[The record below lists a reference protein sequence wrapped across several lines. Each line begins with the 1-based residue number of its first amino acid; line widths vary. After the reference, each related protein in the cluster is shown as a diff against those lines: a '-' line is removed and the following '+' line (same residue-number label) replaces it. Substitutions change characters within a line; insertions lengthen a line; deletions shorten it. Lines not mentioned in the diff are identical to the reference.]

1 MQQEILRYT
10 AFAAEPGGGNPAGL
24 VLDAAGLSDDQML
37 AIARQVGY
45 PETAF
50 VVGSTATGPRVRYF
64 SPSAEVP
71 FCGHATVALAVALA
85 EREGTG
91 RRVFT
96 TLAGEVALDAT
107 VGADGADGAVQVAM
121 TSVEP
126 ATRDLDPAL
135 LARLFDLLGLE
146 AADIAPGFP
155 VLESF
160 AGNWHPVLVLHDR
173 ELFHQ
178 FRFAPGPLAELK
190 REAGWAGTVTVLH
203 RTGDREYEARN
214 LFPAGRITED
224 PATGSAAASTGAYLR
239 QIGAA
244 QPGDRITIRQGRH
257 VGRPSLLLVDVPEAG
272 GITVTGS
279 ATPIS

>member
-24 VLDAAGLSDDQML
+24 VLDAAGLSDDHML
-37 AIARQVGY
+37 AVARQVGY

-50 VVGSTATGPRVRYF
+50 VVGATATGPRVRYF

-85 EREGTG
+85 EREGPG

-107 VGADGADGAVQVAM
+107 VGADGAVQVAM

-126 ATRDLDPAL
+126 ATRGLDPAL

-178 FRFAPGPLAELK
+178 FRFAPGAPGRAQT
-190 REAGWAGTVTVLH
+190 RGRMG
-203 RTGDREYEARN
+203 GDRH
-214 LFPAGRITED
+214 
-224 PATGSAAASTGAYLR
+224 
-239 QIGAA
+239 GAA
-244 QPGDRITIRQGRH
+244 PHR
-257 VGRPSLLLVDVPEAG
+257 
-272 GITVTGS
+272 
-279 ATPIS
+279 

>member
-24 VLDAAGLSDDQML
+24 VLDAAGLSDDRML

-50 VVGSTATGPRVRYF
+50 VVGATSTGLRVRYF

-85 EREGTG
+85 EREGPG

-96 TLAGEVALDAT
+96 TLAGEVTLDAT
-107 VGADGADGAVQVAM
+107 VGAEGSVQVAM

-126 ATRDLDPAL
+126 STRDIEPGL
-135 LARLFDLLGLE
+135 LVRLFDLLGLE

-160 AGNWHPVLVLHDR
+160 AGNWHPVLVLHDG

-178 FRFAPGPLAELK
+178 FRFAPGPVAELK

-239 QIGAA
+239 QIGAV

>member
-107 VGADGADGAVQVAM
+107 VVADGAVQVAM

-239 QIGAA
+239 HIGAA
-244 QPGDRITIRQGRH
+244 QPGDRIAIRQGRH

>member
-50 VVGSTATGPRVRYF
+50 VVGATATGPRVRYF

-107 VGADGADGAVQVAM
+107 VGADGAVQVAM

-257 VGRPSLLLVDVPEAG
+257 VGRPSLLLVDVPGAG

>member
-107 VGADGADGAVQVAM
+107 VVADGAVQVAM

-239 QIGAA
+239 HIGAA

>member
-1 MQQEILRYT
+1 MSIDVLRYT

-24 VLDAAGLSDDQML
+24 VLDAAALSDDEML
-37 AIARQVGY
+37 AVAREVGY

-50 VVGSTATGPRVRYF
+50 VVGATATGPHVRYF
-64 SPSAEVP
+64 SPAAEVP

-85 EREGTG
+85 ERQGLG

-96 TLAGEVALDAT
+96 TAAGEVALDAT
-107 VGADGADGAVQVAM
+107 TGPDGVVQVAM

-126 ATRDLDPAL
+126 ATRDIDPAL
-135 LARLFDLLGLE
+135 LTRLFDLLGLT
-146 AADIAPGFP
+146 ADDIAPGFP

-178 FRFAPGPLAELK
+178 FRFAPGPLADLK
-190 REAGWAGTVTVLH
+190 READWQGTVTVLL
-203 RTGDREYEARN
+203 RTGEREYEARN

-239 QIGAA
+239 EVGAVE
-244 QPGDRITIRQGRH
+244 PGDRVVIRQGRH
-257 VGRPSLLLVDVPEAG
+257 VGRPSLLLVDVPESG

-279 ATPIS
+279 ATPID

>member
-1 MQQEILRYT
+1 MSIDVLRYT

-24 VLDAAGLSDDQML
+24 VLDAAALTDDEML
-37 AIARQVGY
+37 AVAREVGY

-50 VVGSTATGPRVRYF
+50 VVGATATGPHVRYF
-64 SPSAEVP
+64 SPAAEVP

-85 EREGTG
+85 ERQGLG

-96 TLAGEVALDAT
+96 TAAGEVALDAT
-107 VGADGADGAVQVAM
+107 TGPDGVVQVAM

-126 ATRDLDPAL
+126 ATRDIDPAL
-135 LARLFDLLGLE
+135 LTRLFDLLGLT
-146 AADIAPGFP
+146 ADDIAPGFP

-178 FRFAPGPLAELK
+178 FRFAPGPLADLK
-190 REAGWAGTVTVLH
+190 READWQGTVTVLL
-203 RTGDREYEARN
+203 RTGEREYEARN

-239 QIGAA
+239 EVGAVE
-244 QPGDRITIRQGRH
+244 PGDRVVIRQGRH
-257 VGRPSLLLVDVPEAG
+257 VGRPSLLLVDVPESG

-279 ATPIS
+279 ATPID

>member
-107 VGADGADGAVQVAM
+107 VVADRAVQVAM

-190 REAGWAGTVTVLH
+190 REAGWTGTVTVLH

-224 PATGSAAASTGAYLR
+224 PATGSAAAWTGAYLR

>member
-1 MQQEILRYT
+1 MSIDVLRYT

-24 VLDAAGLSDDQML
+24 VLDAAALSDDEML
-37 AIARQVGY
+37 AVAREVGY

-50 VVGSTATGPRVRYF
+50 VVGTTATGPHVRYF
-64 SPSAEVP
+64 SPAAEVP
-71 FCGHATVALAVALA
+71 FCGHATVALA
-85 EREGTG
+85 ERQGLG

-96 TLAGEVALDAT
+96 TAAGEVALDAT
-107 VGADGADGAVQVAM
+107 TGPDGVVQVAM

-126 ATRDLDPAL
+126 ATRDIDPAL
-135 LARLFDLLGLE
+135 LTRLFDLLGLT
-146 AADIAPGFP
+146 ADDIAPGFP

-178 FRFAPGPLAELK
+178 FRFAPGPLADLK
-190 REAGWAGTVTVLH
+190 HEAGWQGTVTVLH
-203 RTGDREYEARN
+203 RTGEREYEARN

-239 QIGAA
+239 EVGAVE
-244 QPGDRITIRQGRH
+244 PGDRVVIRQGRH
-257 VGRPSLLLVDVPEAG
+257 VGRPSLLLVDVPESG

-279 ATPIS
+279 ATPID

>member
-50 VVGSTATGPRVRYF
+50 VVGATSTGPRVRYF

-85 EREGTG
+85 EREGAG

-107 VGADGADGAVQVAM
+107 LGADGSVQVAM

-126 ATRDLDPAL
+126 ATRDIDPAL
-135 LARLFDLLGLE
+135 LVRLFDLLGLE

-160 AGNWHPVLVLHDR
+160 AGNWHPVLVLHDG

-178 FRFAPGPLAELK
+178 FRFAPGPLAELN

-224 PATGSAAASTGAYLR
+224 PATGSAAASTGR
-239 QIGAA
+239 
-244 QPGDRITIRQGRH
+244 TCGRS
-257 VGRPSLLLVDVPEAG
+257 VQCSRATASRSGRGGTSGVRVCCSWTCPRLAG
-272 GITVTGS
+272 S
-279 ATPIS
+279 R

>member
-50 VVGSTATGPRVRYF
+50 VVGATATGPRVRYF

-85 EREGTG
+85 EREGPG

-107 VGADGADGAVQVAM
+107 VGADGAVQVAM

-126 ATRDLDPAL
+126 ATRGLDPAL

-203 RTGDREYEARN
+203 RTGDQEYEARN

-257 VGRPSLLLVDVPEAG
+257 VGRPSLLLVDVPQAG

>member
-24 VLDAAGLSDDQML
+24 VLDAAALSDDEML
-37 AIARQVGY
+37 AIAREVGY

-50 VVGSTATGPRVRYF
+50 VVGTTASGPRVRYF
-64 SPSAEVP
+64 SPGAEVP

-85 EREGTG
+85 ERDGLG

-96 TLAGEVALDAT
+96 TAAGEVALDAT
-107 VGADGADGAVQVAM
+107 TGPDGAVQVAM

-126 ATRDLDPAL
+126 ATRDIDPAL

-146 AADIAPGFP
+146 AADIASGFP

-178 FRFAPGPLAELK
+178 FRFAPGPLADLK
-190 REAGWAGTVTVLH
+190 REAGWRRDGHGAAPDRRAVSTRRGTCSPPGASP
-203 RTGDREYEARN
+203 RTRRRARRRPRPGRTCARSVPSSRGTASRSGRGATSAVRACCSSTSPR
-214 LFPAGRITED
+214 PAGS
-224 PATGSAAASTGAYLR
+224 P
-239 QIGAA
+239 
-244 QPGDRITIRQGRH
+244 
-257 VGRPSLLLVDVPEAG
+257 
-272 GITVTGS
+272 
-279 ATPIS
+279 

>member
-50 VVGSTATGPRVRYF
+50 VVGATATGPRVRYF

-85 EREGTG
+85 EREGPG
-91 RRVFT
+91 GRVFT

-107 VGADGADGAVQVAM
+107 VGADGAVQVAM

-239 QIGAA
+239 QIGGA

-257 VGRPSLLLVDVPEAG
+257 VGRPSLLLVDVPGAG

>member
-107 VGADGADGAVQVAM
+107 VGSDGAVQVAM

>member
-24 VLDAAGLSDDQML
+24 VLDAAGLSDDRML

-50 VVGSTATGPRVRYF
+50 VVGATSTGPRVRYF

-85 EREGTG
+85 EREGPG

-96 TLAGEVALDAT
+96 TLAGEVTLDAT
-107 VGADGADGAVQVAM
+107 VGADGAVQVAM

-126 ATRDLDPAL
+126 ATRDIDPAL
-135 LARLFDLLGLE
+135 LARLFDLLGLS

-239 QIGAA
+239 QIGVA

>member
-1 MQQEILRYT
+1 MSIDVLRYT

-24 VLDAAGLSDDQML
+24 VLDAAALTDDEML
-37 AIARQVGY
+37 AVAREVGY

-50 VVGSTATGPRVRYF
+50 VVGATATGPHVRYF
-64 SPSAEVP
+64 SPAAEVP

-85 EREGTG
+85 ERQGLG

-96 TLAGEVALDAT
+96 TAAGEVALDAT
-107 VGADGADGAVQVAM
+107 TGPDGVVRVAM

-126 ATRDLDPAL
+126 ATRDIDPAL
-135 LARLFDLLGLE
+135 LARLFDLLGLT
-146 AADIAPGFP
+146 ADDIAPGLP

-178 FRFAPGPLAELK
+178 FRFAPGPLADLK
-190 REAGWAGTVTVLH
+190 REAGWQGTVTVLH
-203 RTGDREYEARN
+203 RTGEREYEARN

-239 QIGAA
+239 EVGAVE
-244 QPGDRITIRQGRH
+244 PGDRVVIRQGRH
-257 VGRPSLLLVDVPEAG
+257 VGRPSLLLVDVPSTG

-279 ATPIS
+279 ASPIS

>member
-96 TLAGEVALDAT
+96 TLAGEVALDAI
-107 VGADGADGAVQVAM
+107 VGADGAVQVAM

-239 QIGAA
+239 HIGAA

>member
-37 AIARQVGY
+37 AVARQVGY

-50 VVGSTATGPRVRYF
+50 VVGATATGPRVRYF

-85 EREGTG
+85 EREGPG

-107 VGADGADGAVQVAM
+107 VGADGAVQVAM

-126 ATRDLDPAL
+126 ATRGLDPAL

-203 RTGDREYEARN
+203 RTGDQEYEARN

-244 QPGDRITIRQGRH
+244 LPGDRITIRQGRH
-257 VGRPSLLLVDVPEAG
+257 VGRPSLLLVDVPDAG